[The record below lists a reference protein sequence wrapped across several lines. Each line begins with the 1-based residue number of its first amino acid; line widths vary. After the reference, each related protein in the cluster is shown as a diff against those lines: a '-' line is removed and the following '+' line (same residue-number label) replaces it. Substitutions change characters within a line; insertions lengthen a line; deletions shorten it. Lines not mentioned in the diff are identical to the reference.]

1 MTPVLPAPDPA
12 PVPEVPAVTEIEDND
27 VPLAAEPDEEPAV
40 DPEPEVEIE
49 DQDVPLADTPEE
61 VEEPEATATIED
73 NDVPMSS
80 GVPQTGEASTL
91 VWLAVLLAS
100 GMGLVWLNTGKRKE
114 NA

>member
-1 MTPVLPAPDPA
+1 MPLTAA
-12 PVPEVPAVTEIEDND
+12 PV
-27 VPLAAEPDEEPAV
+27 EEPAAGPAS

-49 DQDVPLADTPEE
+49 DQEVPLADTPEDP
-61 VEEPEATATIED
+61 EEPVEPEETTTIED

-80 GVPQTGEASTL
+80 VPQTGEASTL